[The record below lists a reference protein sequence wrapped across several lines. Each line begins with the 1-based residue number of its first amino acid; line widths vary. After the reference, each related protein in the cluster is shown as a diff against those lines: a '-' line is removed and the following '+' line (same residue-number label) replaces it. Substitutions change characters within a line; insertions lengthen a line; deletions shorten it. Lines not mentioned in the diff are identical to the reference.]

1 MVKKTHPDLQ
11 IMGWIKVGN
20 YDCVVKKIL
29 PQDYPGGVCIVVFNK
44 TKPTTHHVG
53 WDGEKWFFP
62 ERPDFGGYARESDP
76 CVAKL
81 KRGR

>member
-1 MVKKTHPDLQ
+1 MAKNTHPDLQ
-11 IMGWIKVGN
+11 IMGWINVGN

-29 PQDYPGGVCIVVFNK
+29 PKGYPCGVCIVVFNK
-44 TKPTTHHVG
+44 TKPTTRHVD
-53 WDGEKWFFP
+53 WDGEKWFFT

-76 CVAKL
+76 CVVKL